1 MIARSHIWRHA
12 ERTTL
17 RRSWLELGAA
27 LAAVETNMTEDGR
40 MVRAPPAAGV
50 DPESMRDRRVCSNDQ
65 GHAQAAADPGL
76 SSMFQVRHKIAWSRT
91 HVPWTASGGHLYG
104 FPLTTVS
111 SGSHYDYVW
120 FPCWWDLGATPISAG
135 IRLHWL
141 GHGI

>member
-50 DPESMRDRRVCSNDQ
+50 DPESTRDRRVCPNGQ
-65 GHAQAAADPGL
+65 RHAQAAADPGL
-76 SSMFQVRHKIAWSRT
+76 SSMFQVRHKIAWPGT
-91 HVPWTASGGHLYG
+91 HVSWTASGGTSLRFSSYDG
-104 FPLTTVS
+104 LVVLALRLRVVPLLV
-111 SGSHYDYVW
+111 G
-120 FPCWWDLGATPISAG
+120 P
-135 IRLHWL
+135 
-141 GHGI
+141 